1 MSAPLRA
8 NLTVFSTRSSNMDSN
23 KLAWQILQSTVPMS
37 AKFGAT
43 YKDLSE
49 ALLMASQIVTELQ
62 EKKQEHFRT
71 TAD

>member
-1 MSAPLRA
+1 
-8 NLTVFSTRSSNMDSN
+8 MDPQ

-37 AKFGAT
+37 AKYGVT

-49 ALLMASQIVTELQ
+49 ALVMASQIVTELQ
-62 EKKQEHFRT
+62 QKKQERFRT

>member
-1 MSAPLRA
+1 
-8 NLTVFSTRSSNMDSN
+8 MDPN
-23 KLAWQILQSTVPMS
+23 KLAWQILQATVPLS
-37 AKFGAT
+37 AEYGVT

>member
-1 MSAPLRA
+1 
-8 NLTVFSTRSSNMDSN
+8 MDPQ

-37 AKFGAT
+37 AKYGVT

-49 ALLMASQIVTELQ
+49 ARDGELIVTELQ
-62 EKKQEHFRT
+62 QKKQEHFRT

>member
-1 MSAPLRA
+1 
-8 NLTVFSTRSSNMDSN
+8 MDSN

>member
-1 MSAPLRA
+1 
-8 NLTVFSTRSSNMDSN
+8 MDAN
-23 KLAWQILQSTVPMS
+23 KLAWEILQSTVPVS
-37 AKFGAT
+37 AKDGVT